1 MKPLK
6 KYMNDGGVEP
16 LTNRQFRRNERAR
29 SRAERDARIVERG
42 ADDVEGLMENL
53 DDYYNLKDRD
63 VAGKALG
70 IMGTIG
76 GLAKLAYML
85 EQRRRQV
92 LEIACAS
99 IIVLTRPTI
108 TSRRRLIQ
116 VSQDNANG

>member
-85 EQRRRQV
+85 EQRRRQAIRDRMRV
-92 LEIACAS
+92 DHSAYPSNYYFTEE
-99 IIVLTRPTI
+99 TDP
-108 TSRRRLIQ
+108 
-116 VSQDNANG
+116 SQPG